1 MASFDS
7 VCSVF
12 CFLNRSHFAEAPQ
25 VSLGRAES
33 RREKRINQVP
43 CDSWADGS
51 AAYTEDIH
59 VIVLDAL
66 PGREVV
72 VDQRCADSA
81 HLVCAYRSAHAT
93 AADRHSTL
101 HLRCCEGASQR
112 KNIVRI
118 VIALIEGVCA
128 EIDNLMSCSPKPRDQ
143 LFFQA
148 ETTVIRCNS
157 NAHTNSSLPNGLPVA
172 VEARLHDSKSAVL
185 AQVLDASSIV

>member
-1 MASFDS
+1 MFSSVMASSDS
-7 VCSVF
+7 ICSVV
-12 CFLNRSHFAEAPQ
+12 CFLNRCHFAEAPQ
-25 VSLGRAES
+25 VSLGRAEC
-33 RREKRINQVP
+33 RREKRLNEVP
-43 CDSWADGS
+43 CDSCADGS

-72 VDQRCADSA
+72 VDQSRADSA
-81 HLVCAYRSAHAT
+81 HLVCAYGSAHAT

-101 HLRCCEGASQR
+101 DFRCCEGASQR

-143 LFFQA
+143 LSFK
-148 ETTVIRCNS
+148 
-157 NAHTNSSLPNGLPVA
+157 LKPP
-172 VEARLHDSKSAVL
+172 
-185 AQVLDASSIV
+185 

>member
-1 MASFDS
+1 MTPSIRFGS
-7 VCSVF
+7 IF
-12 CFLNRSHFAEAPQ
+12 CFLNRSHFTEAPQ
-25 VSLGRAES
+25 VSLGRAEC
-33 RREKRINQVP
+33 RREKRLDEVP
-43 CDSWADGS
+43 CDSWADRS
-51 AAYTEDIH
+51 AAYTEDVH

-81 HLVCAYRSAHAT
+81 HLVCAYGSAHAT

-101 HLRCCEGASQR
+101 HFRCCEGTSQR

-128 EIDNLMSCSPKPRDQ
+128 EIDNLMCCSPKPHDQ

-148 ETTVIRCNS
+148 ETTVIGCNS
-157 NAHTNSSLPNGLPVA
+157 NAHSNSSVPNALPVPA
-172 VEARLHDSKSAVL
+172 EARLHDSKSSVP
-185 AQVLDASSIV
+185 AQVLDAS